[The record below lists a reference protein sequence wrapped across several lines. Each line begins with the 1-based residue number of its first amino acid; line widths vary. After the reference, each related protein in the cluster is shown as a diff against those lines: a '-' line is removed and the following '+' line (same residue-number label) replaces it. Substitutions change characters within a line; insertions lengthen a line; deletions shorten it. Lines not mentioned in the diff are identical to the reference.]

1 MPPKTEKT
9 KIIQL
14 PVGQVPDLPPPPAD
28 LPPPTFTLR
37 ADKRWH
43 ILALIGIG
51 ALMRGV
57 GLPKSEQDELDR
69 AIRLFEFYEESHR

>member
-14 PVGQVPDLPPPPAD
+14 PVGQVPD

-57 GLPKSEQDELDR
+57 GLPKPEQDELDQ

>member
-14 PVGQVPDLPPPPAD
+14 PAPTVPPPPAE

-37 ADKRWH
+37 ADIRWH
-43 ILALIGIG
+43 VLALIGV
-51 ALMRGV
+51 AFMMRGI
-57 GLPKSEQDELDR
+57 GLPRPDQDELDQ
-69 AIRLFEFYEESHR
+69 AVRLFEFYEESHR